1 MIIMRKLRHCV
12 KSVQICSYF
21 CSEYW
26 KTRTRNGSVFGHFL
40 RSEGH
45 FNSHQD
51 VISREFYDIFSY
63 VTFPTVNVNKNTWHW
78 GKSGQIRSYF
88 WSVFSSI
95 PSRNHLFRMR
105 ENTDRKWLR
114 IWTFLM
120 QCRSH
125 ELFWSILAKT
135 YYLVPIYRGKVS
147 KFVPM
152 NTMLRLWK

>member
-1 MIIMRKLRHCV
+1 MYNYAIIMRKLRHCV

-88 WSVFSSI
+88 WSVFI
-95 PSRNHLFRMR
+95 PNAGKYGPEITPYLDFSHAVSVTWIILKHPCKNLLPCSHL
-105 ENTDRKWLR
+105 
-114 IWTFLM
+114 
-120 QCRSH
+120 
-125 ELFWSILAKT
+125 
-135 YYLVPIYRGKVS
+135 
-147 KFVPM
+147 
-152 NTMLRLWK
+152 